1 MGDASPRENLRPRRV
16 DRRVRP
22 ARAGL
27 GAHGSARPLVAG
39 AADPG
44 GRGRRPV
51 GDAGARRRL
60 HPRERDGGDRD
71 RARAGA
77 AVAARARSL
86 DRPRP
91 EPRRRRRGHAAE
103 RARRRPQPELPV
115 AVAADERRLRVGPA
129 TAVGARG
136 SHRARADPAAASA
149 SDRVVPPAP
158 RHGLG
163 VRRRPAD
170 REGVRARLR
179 AAVPPDAAARRQ
191 RDLVAEQH
199 AARHD
204 RVRSGAAG
212 GPAVARSGRS
222 ATSPRS
228 SRRRR
233 LPRTRRA
240 TRAARCR
247 RRSAPPRPC

>member
-1 MGDASPRENLRPRRV
+1 MGDASLHEDLRPRRL

-22 ARAGL
+22 ARDGL
-27 GAHGSARPLVAG
+27 GAHGSARPLLAG

-44 GRGRRPV
+44 DRSRRPV
-51 GDAGARRRL
+51 RCARARRRL
-60 HPRERDGGDRD
+60 HPRERDGGNRD
-71 RARAGA
+71 RACAGT
-77 AVAARARSL
+77 AVAARSRSL

-91 EPRRRRRGHAAE
+91 ESGRRRRGHAAE
-103 RARRRPQPELPV
+103 RARRRPEPQLPV
-115 AVAADERRLRVGPA
+115 AVAADGRRLRVGPA
-129 TAVGARG
+129 AALGARG
-136 SHRARADPAAASA
+136 PHRARADPPSASA
-149 SDRVVPPAP
+149 SDRLVPPAP

-163 VRRRPAD
+163 VRRRPSD

-179 AAVPPDAAARRQ
+179 TAVPPDAAARRK

-204 RVRSGAAG
+204 RVRRGTTG
-212 GPAVARSGRS
+212 RTGCRPQRSS

-228 SRRRR
+228 SRLPT

-240 TRAARCR
+240 T
-247 RRSAPPRPC
+247 